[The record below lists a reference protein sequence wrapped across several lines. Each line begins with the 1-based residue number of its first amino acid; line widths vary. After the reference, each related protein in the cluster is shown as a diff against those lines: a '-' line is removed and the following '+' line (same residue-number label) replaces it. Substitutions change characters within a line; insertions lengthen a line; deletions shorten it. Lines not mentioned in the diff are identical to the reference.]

1 MYLLFNVNLEGSK
14 SLFYILLCGEFLKVE
29 NYFVHIIGTYT
40 YNLTNLLMC
49 LIMHACEYL

>member
-14 SLFYILLCGEFLKVE
+14 SLFYILLCSEFLKVE
-29 NYFVHIIGTYT
+29 NYFEHIR